1 MSATS
6 NASTRVNCPVCD
18 GATLP
23 VGTLTSKFS
32 HRDFALLRC
41 VVCSY
46 AFLRDPRT
54 DFAALYDEAYYA
66 GKGADSLVDYASEM
80 ADPRTVRAY
89 EWQGLTTIV
98 GRLTALTPETRWLD
112 YGAGLGGL
120 VRHGRASVGCE
131 IVGFEEGYAG
141 ERMAASG
148 IPHVTRA
155 ELDGRDGAFDVV
167 TAVEVIEHAIDPVAV
182 LRDAYRV
189 LAPGGLVYLTTG
201 NAEPH
206 RRDLTRWAYAGVPDV
221 HVGFFEPAT
230 LATALDAAGFEVVW
244 PGFVDGLD
252 DVIRYKVLK
261 TARIHRTSAVERAL
275 PWRSLAKVVDA
286 RHRVSAMPAGRRPR

>member
-1 MSATS
+1 M
-6 NASTRVNCPVCD
+6 
-18 GATLP
+18 
-23 VGTLTSKFS
+23 
-32 HRDFALLRC
+32 
-41 VVCSY
+41 
-46 AFLRDPRT
+46 
-54 DFAALYDEAYYA
+54 
-66 GKGADSLVDYASEM
+66 VDYPSEM

-120 VRHGRASVGCE
+120 VRHGRESVGCE

-141 ERMAASG
+141 GADGGLGDPSRHPGRARRSRRGLRRRHRNRGDRARRRPGRGAPGPRM
-148 IPHVTRA
+148 
-155 ELDGRDGAFDVV
+155 
-167 TAVEVIEHAIDPVAV
+167 
-182 LRDAYRV
+182 RV

-201 NAEPH
+201 NAEPPPA
-206 RRDLTRWAYAGVPDV
+206 RLTRWAYTGVPDV

-230 LATALDAAGFEVVW
+230 LATALEAAGFEVVW

-261 TARIHRTSAVERAL
+261 TPRIHRTSAVERAL
-275 PWRSLAKVVDA
+275 PWRSLAKVVDT